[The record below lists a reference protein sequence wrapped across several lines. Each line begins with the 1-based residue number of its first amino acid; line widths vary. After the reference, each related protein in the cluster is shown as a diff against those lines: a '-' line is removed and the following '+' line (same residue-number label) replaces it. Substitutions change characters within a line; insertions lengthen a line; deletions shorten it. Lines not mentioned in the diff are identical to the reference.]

1 MNAIF
6 FLQNQKEELH
16 KRIIY
21 LEKDLDKKQ
30 AIELEIERLRGS
42 LNVMKHIEDE
52 GDLEV
57 LNKVDGLHKMLREKE
72 GELEDW
78 EKLNQALIIQE
89 RKSNEELQDA
99 RKELTNVT
107 SSPIAFFILFHN
119 LELNASSYVS
129 LQAVQ
134 WPSAIFS
141 CFAGFFFF
149 F

>member
-6 FLQNQKEELH
+6 IFQKQKEELH

-89 RKSNEELQDA
+89 RKSNDELQDA

-107 SSPIAFFILFHN
+107 SSPIAFLY
-119 LELNASSYVS
+119 SVS
-129 LQAVQ
+129 L
-134 WPSAIFS
+134 FGTK
-141 CFAGFFFF
+141 CF
-149 F
+149 

>member
-6 FLQNQKEELH
+6 IFQKQKEELH

-89 RKSNEELQDA
+89 RKSNDELQDA

-107 SSPIAFFILFHN
+107 SSPITFLY
-119 LELNASSYVS
+119 SVS
-129 LQAVQ
+129 L
-134 WPSAIFS
+134 FGTK
-141 CFAGFFFF
+141 CF
-149 F
+149 

>member
-6 FLQNQKEELH
+6 IFQKQKEELH

-89 RKSNEELQDA
+89 RKSNDELQDA

-107 SSPIAFFILFHN
+107 SSPIAFLY
-119 LELNASSYVS
+119 SVS
-129 LQAVQ
+129 L
-134 WPSAIFS
+134 FRTK
-141 CFAGFFFF
+141 CF
-149 F
+149 